1 MRTLARMAA
10 LVAVLSGVLGLL
22 FGSFG
27 NVVIHRVPE
36 GRSVVSP
43 PSACP
48 RCQEPVRPYDNVPVL
63 SWLVL
68 RGRCRDCGEPISPRY
83 PLVELSGGVLFAI
96 VGYAFAA
103 QDPPDWWALPG
114 MFLFVWMLLVVFL
127 IDLDTKRIPNAL
139 TYPLTPALAVLLVGA
154 ALADGEPG
162 RLVTVLVGGLGA
174 CAFLFLLAFINPR
187 GMGMG
192 DVKFAAFLGL
202 GLGYVGYPAV
212 VIGVF
217 GAFLLG
223 SIISVALIATGVR
236 SRKDSIP
243 FGPFLSV
250 GALIGLLFGPAIGN
264 AYLQA
269 SGLA

>member
-1 MRTLARMAA
+1 M
-10 LVAVLSGVLGLL
+10 AVLGGVLGLL

-27 NVVIHRVPE
+27 NVVIHRVPA
-36 GRSVVSP
+36 GDSVVHP

-48 RCQEPVRPYDNVPVL
+48 RCGSAVRPYDNVPVL

-68 RGRCRDCGEPISPRY
+68 RGRCRDCAEPISPRY
-83 PLVELSGGVLFAI
+83 PLVELAGGLLFAA

-114 MFLFVWMLLVVFL
+114 MFLFVWMLLVVFM

-139 TYPLTPALAVLLVGA
+139 TYPLTPALAVLLVAA
-154 ALADGEPG
+154 ALLNGDPG
-162 RLVTVLVGGLGA
+162 RIVPVLVGGVAA
-174 CAFLFLLAFINPR
+174 CAFLLLLAFINPR

-202 GLGYVGYPAV
+202 GLGYVGWSAV

-223 SIISVALIATGVR
+223 SIVSVALIATGVR
-236 SRKDSIP
+236 SRKDAIP
-243 FGPFLSV
+243 FGPFLSA
-250 GALIGLLFGPAIGN
+250 GAFVGLLFGPAIGA
-264 AYLQA
+264 AYLRA
-269 SGLA
+269 SGLG